1 MKEISKSPII
11 RSAFKH
17 GSTVACPSGKRTLNK
32 YRRRIEAGKATLV
45 DDGVEDIYQ
54 SIQLAAKGNLVGDL
68 IRRAGLGDDQALGV
82 DINSYSDL
90 TNAPRS
96 LLEAENRLIDARE
109 QFDRLPLDIKKQFG
123 SLSAFLT
130 AIDDGSF
137 VKGIQDKVA
146 AEAKAAADA
155 AAVVAAQP
163 VFSEAQVNALKE
175 MFGK

>member
-1 MKEISKSPII
+1 MEISKKPTI
-11 RSAFKH
+11 RSAYNYGTSKP
-17 GSTVACPSGKRTLNK
+17 CNSGKRTLNK

-54 SIQLAAKGNLVGDL
+54 SIQLAAKGNLVSDL

-82 DINSYSDL
+82 DINSYCDL
-90 TNAPRS
+90 TNAPKS

-123 SLSAFLT
+123 SLSNFLS

-137 VKGIQDKVA
+137 VKGIQDKAA

-155 AAVVAAQP
+155 AAIAASQP
-163 VFSEAQVNALKE
+163 VFSEAQINALKE
-175 MFGK
+175 MMNK